1 MGVRKG
7 EKLGASLGLETSLDD
22 IAADLGITRE
32 GARQVQNRALRKV
45 RAALEERG
53 ITAETWFEYMTDLP
67 WEKPL

>member
-53 ITAETWFEYMTDLP
+53 ITQDVWLEYMTDLP